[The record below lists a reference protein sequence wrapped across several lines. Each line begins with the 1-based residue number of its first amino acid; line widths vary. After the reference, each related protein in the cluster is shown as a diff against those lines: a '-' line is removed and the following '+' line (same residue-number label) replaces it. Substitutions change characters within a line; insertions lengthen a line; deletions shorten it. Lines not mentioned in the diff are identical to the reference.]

1 MLRADWHTLR
11 LALHILAA
19 TVWVGGQLTLAGLV
33 PVLRSLGPDA
43 TTAVARRFNVIAW
56 SAFVVAVFT
65 GIWNIFHVGMAD
77 LPTEYHITLGVKLIV
92 VVVSGGGAAVH
103 ALGRSR
109 VALAAGGAL
118 GLSAALAAVVLG
130 VMLRG

>member
-1 MLRADWHTLR
+1 MLRADWNTLR
-11 LALHILAA
+11 LTLHIVAA

-33 PVLRSLGPDA
+33 PVLRGLGPDA
-43 TTAVARRFNVIAW
+43 TSVVARRFNVIAW

-65 GIWNIFHVGMAD
+65 GIWNVFHVGMAD
-77 LPTEYHITLGVKLIV
+77 LPTEYHITLGVKLLV

-103 ALGRSR
+103 VFGRSR
-109 VALAAGGAL
+109 VALAVGGAVGLL
-118 GLSAALAAVVLG
+118 GALAAVFFG